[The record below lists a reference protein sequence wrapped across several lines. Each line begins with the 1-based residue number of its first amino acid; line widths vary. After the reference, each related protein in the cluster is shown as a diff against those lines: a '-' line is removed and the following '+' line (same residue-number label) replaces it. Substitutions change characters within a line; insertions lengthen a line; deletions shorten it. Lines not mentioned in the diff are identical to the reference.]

1 MPCLVTVPQGDV
13 TMTHARSSCLDL
25 IAALIAVIGA
35 GATAGCNRSTAV
47 LTELVEARR
56 LASELHVQFTQAVDA
71 SNRAVMAEN
80 DDVSAGAAGEA
91 RRAREVVEHDVQKL
105 RPMVESLGYRDDSK
119 LLEEFNASFDEYR
132 RLDDEILSLAIENTN
147 LRAQRLSFG
156 AARDAA
162 AAFGTALNAAIKGN
176 PSKDHCNVEAIAA
189 RARTGVLEIQVMQA
203 PHIAEPEDAVMTR
216 LESEMD
222 ASASAATKAL
232 DELRATLPPA
242 ATSQLDIAGAALMR
256 FLSVHAEIV
265 KLSRR
270 NSNVRSLALSLG
282 RKRTVIATCETR
294 LQAFETA
301 LGRHAFTATR

>member
-1 MPCLVTVPQGDV
+1 
-13 TMTHARSSCLDL
+13 MTHVRASGLGL
-25 IAALIAVIGA
+25 IAALIAVAA
-35 GATAGCNRSTAV
+35 GATTACNRPSAV

-56 LASELHVQFTQAVDA
+56 LAAELHVQFTQAVDA
-71 SNRAVMAEN
+71 SNRAVMADK
-80 DDVSAGAAGEA
+80 DDVSASAAGEA
-91 RRAREVVEHDVQKL
+91 RRARDVVERDMQKL
-105 RPMVESLGYRDDSK
+105 RPMVESLGYRDDLK
-119 LLEEFNASFDEYR
+119 HLEEFNASFDEYR
-132 RLDDEILSLAIENTN
+132 RLDDEILSLAIESTN
-147 LRAQRLSFG
+147 LKAQRLSFG

-162 AAFGTALNAAIKGN
+162 AAFGTAVNAAIQGN
-176 PSKDHCNVEAIAA
+176 PSKDQCKVDAIAA
-189 RARTGVLEIQVMQA
+189 KAGTAVLEIQVLQA

-222 ASASAATKAL
+222 ASASAAKKAL
-232 DELRATLPPA
+232 DELRAALGPSPQLA
-242 ATSQLDIAGAALMR
+242 AAGDALTR

-282 RKRTVIATCETR
+282 RKRTVTATCETR

>member
-1 MPCLVTVPQGDV
+1 
-13 TMTHARSSCLDL
+13 MTHTRSSCLGL
-25 IAALIAVIGA
+25 VAALFVVISA
-35 GATAGCNRSTAV
+35 AATTGCNRPTAV

-71 SNRAVMAEN
+71 SNRAVMADK
-80 DDVSAGAAGEA
+80 DDVSASAAGEA
-91 RRAREVVEHDVQKL
+91 RRAREVVERDVQKL
-105 RPMVESLGYRDDSK
+105 RPMVESLGYRDDLK
-119 LLEEFNASFDEYR
+119 HLEEFNASFDEYR
-132 RLDDEILSLAIENTN
+132 RLDDEILSLASENTN
-147 LRAQRLSFG
+147 LKAQRLSFG

-162 AAFGTALNAAIKGN
+162 AAFRTAIDAAIQGR
-176 PSKDHCNVEAIAA
+176 SAKDECKVDAIAA
-189 RARTGVLEIQVMQA
+189 RARTAVLEIQVLQA

-222 ASASAATKAL
+222 ASASAAKKAL
-232 DELRATLPPA
+232 DELRAALPPA
-242 ATSQLDIAGAALMR
+242 ATPQLDAAGDALTR

-282 RKRTVIATCETR
+282 RKRTVTATCETR

>member
-1 MPCLVTVPQGDV
+1 
-13 TMTHARSSCLDL
+13 MTHARSSCLGL
-25 IAALIAVIGA
+25 IAALIAVISA
-35 GATAGCNRSTAV
+35 AATTGCNRPTAV

-71 SNRAVMAEN
+71 SNRAVMADK
-80 DDVSAGAAGEA
+80 DDLSAAAADEA
-91 RRAREVVEHDVQKL
+91 RRAREVVERDVQKL
-105 RPMVESLGYRDDSK
+105 RPMVESLGYRDDLK

-147 LRAQRLSFG
+147 LKAQRLSFG

-162 AAFGTALNAAIKGN
+162 AAFGTALDAAIKGN
-176 PSKDHCNVEAIAA
+176 PSKDKCKVEAIAA
-189 RARTGVLEIQVMQA
+189 RARTAVLEIQVMQA

-222 ASASAATKAL
+222 ASASAARKAL
-232 DELRATLPPA
+232 DELRAALAPA
-242 ATSQLDIAGAALMR
+242 AAPQLDIAGAALTR

-270 NSNVRSLALSLG
+270 NTNVRSLALSLG
-282 RKRTVIATCETR
+282 RKRTVSATCETR

>member
-1 MPCLVTVPQGDV
+1 
-13 TMTHARSSCLDL
+13 MTHARSSCLGL
-25 IAALIAVIGA
+25 VSALLAVISA
-35 GATAGCNRSTAV
+35 AATTGCNRPTAV
-47 LTELVEARR
+47 LMELVEARR

-71 SNRAVMAEN
+71 SNRAVMADKDEVS
-80 DDVSAGAAGEA
+80 VSAAAEA
-91 RRAREVVEHDVQKL
+91 RRARELVERDVKKL
-105 RPMVESLGYRDDSK
+105 RPMIESLGYRDDLT

-132 RLDDEILSLAIENTN
+132 RLDDEILSLTIENTN
-147 LRAQRLSFG
+147 LKAQRLSFG

-162 AAFGTALNAAIKGN
+162 ATFWTALDAAIKGH
-176 PSKDHCNVEAIAA
+176 PSKDQCKIEAIAT
-189 RARTGVLEIQVMQA
+189 RARTAVLEIQVLLA

-222 ASASAATKAL
+222 ASASAAKKAL
-232 DELRATLPPA
+232 DELRGALAPA
-242 ATSQLDIAGAALMR
+242 VAPQLDIAGAALTR

-282 RKRTVIATCETR
+282 RKRTVIAACETR